1 MVIGNVIDR
10 IRGNPLDKLKVRE
23 LREEDIRLKNQCER
37 LRREIDDCEKDKKKK
52 FREGIGADLFKKKML
67 FQEMQALDTEAK
79 LRLKRFTTSNHQLRF
94 IKNLLI
100 VKNYEH
106 QLKENGTWRKLTSLP
121 QEKLESFLIRISL
134 DGKEFDEV
142 LNELNKPFEMDVADI
157 DSDVS
162 EEEKKV
168 LDSWEKV
175 EAGTMEPEK
184 AESTFSIDR
193 ELRREVTTE

>member
-37 LRREIDDCEKDKKKK
+37 LRKEIDDCEKDKKKK

-79 LRLKRFTTSNHQLRF
+79 LRLKRFTTANHQLRF

-100 VKNYEH
+100 VKNYEN

-157 DSDVS
+157 DNDVS

-193 ELRREVTTE
+193 ELRREVTTD

>member
-10 IRGNPLDKLKVRE
+10 IRGNPLDKMKVRE

-37 LRREIDDCEKDKKKK
+37 LRKEIDDCEKDKKRK

-100 VKNYEH
+100 VKNYEN

-157 DSDVS
+157 DNDVS

-193 ELRREVTTE
+193 ELRREVTTD

>member
-37 LRREIDDCEKDKKKK
+37 LRKEIDDCEKDKKKK

-100 VKNYEH
+100 VKNYER

-193 ELRREVTTE
+193 ELRREVTTD

>member
-10 IRGNPLDKLKVRE
+10 IRGNPLDKMKVRE

-37 LRREIDDCEKDKKKK
+37 LRKEIDDCEKDKKKK

-100 VKNYEH
+100 VKNYEN

-157 DSDVS
+157 DNDVS

-193 ELRREVTTE
+193 ELRREVTTD

>member
-193 ELRREVTTE
+193 ELRREVTTD

>member
-37 LRREIDDCEKDKKKK
+37 LRKEIDDCEKDKKKK

-100 VKNYEH
+100 VKNYEN

-157 DSDVS
+157 DNDVS

-193 ELRREVTTE
+193 ELRREVTTD

>member
-157 DSDVS
+157 DNDVS

-193 ELRREVTTE
+193 ELKREVTAD

>member
-157 DSDVS
+157 DNDVS

-193 ELRREVTTE
+193 ELRREVTTD

>member
-10 IRGNPLDKLKVRE
+10 IRGNPLDKLKMRE
-23 LREEDIRLKNQCER
+23 LREEEIRLKNQCER
-37 LRREIDDCEKDKKKK
+37 LRKEIDDCEKDKKKK

-193 ELRREVTTE
+193 ELRREVTTD

>member
-37 LRREIDDCEKDKKKK
+37 LRKEIDDCEKDKKKK

-193 ELRREVTTE
+193 ELKKEVTAD

>member
-10 IRGNPLDKLKVRE
+10 IRGNPLDKLKTRE
-23 LREEDIRLKNQCER
+23 LREEEIRLKNQCER
-37 LRREIDDCEKDKKKK
+37 LRKEIDDCEKDKKKK
-52 FREGIGADLFKKKML
+52 FREGIGSDLFKKKML
-67 FQEMQALDTEAK
+67 FQDMQALDTEAK

-100 VKNYEH
+100 VKNYEN
-106 QLKENGTWRKLTSLP
+106 QLKENGTWKKLTSLP

-134 DGKEFDEV
+134 DGKEFDDI

-157 DSDVS
+157 DTDVS
-162 EEEKKV
+162 EEERKV

-175 EAGTMEPEK
+175 EAGVLEPEK
-184 AESTFSIDR
+184 AEVSFSIDR
-193 ELRREVTTE
+193 ELKKEVTAD

>member
-10 IRGNPLDKLKVRE
+10 IRGNPLDKMKVRE

-37 LRREIDDCEKDKKKK
+37 LRKEIDDCEKDKKKK

-79 LRLKRFTTSNHQLRF
+79 LRMKRFTTSNHQLRF

-100 VKNYEH
+100 VKNYEN

-157 DSDVS
+157 DNDVS

-193 ELRREVTTE
+193 ELRREVTTD

>member
-10 IRGNPLDKLKVRE
+10 IRGNPLDKLKMRE
-23 LREEDIRLKNQCER
+23 LREEEIRLKNQCER
-37 LRREIDDCEKDKKKK
+37 LRKEIDDCEKDKKKK

-100 VKNYEH
+100 VKNYEN

-157 DSDVS
+157 DNDVS

-193 ELRREVTTE
+193 ELRREVTTD

>member
-37 LRREIDDCEKDKKKK
+37 LRKEIDDCEKDKKKK

-100 VKNYEH
+100 VKNYEN

-193 ELRREVTTE
+193 ELRREVTTD